1 VLFLNRSLR
10 IASHIRAQELM
21 RRLHHPNIVACTGV
35 AASSST
41 VYIVMELMPMGD
53 LHGYLLTRA
62 TKRTPLGV
70 AERGWICYQVRDV
83 DWIWIWFCAS
93 RPFVM
98 QLNSFSALSSHC

>member
-1 VLFLNRSLR
+1 
-10 IASHIRAQELM
+10 M

-62 TKRTPLGV
+62 TKRTPLGI
-70 AERGWICYQVRDV
+70 AERGWICYQVRAMGSTFRAKNRLPHAV
-83 DWIWIWFCAS
+83 WTGARLKCLA
-93 RPFVM
+93 
-98 QLNSFSALSSHC
+98 QAEL